1 MKLTSFF
8 KVSNRAKYLFLEAL
22 FLIALARIAI
32 KFYSFQRLLEIL
44 GTHSTETPKELLTIE
59 EKRHYYEYTKAIN
72 RAAKVSFWHT
82 MCYEQAVTAKL
93 MLRRRK
99 IPSTIYI
106 GMHRK
111 EENQK
116 LEGHAWLRVQDFIV
130 TGKTDFTKYVVVG
143 IFS

>member
-1 MKLTSFF
+1 MKLASFF
-8 KVSNRAKYLFLEAL
+8 KVSNRAKWLFFEAL
-22 FLIALARIAI
+22 CLIGLARIAT

-44 GTHSTETPKELLTIE
+44 GTHSTKTTEEPLTID

-72 RAAKVSFWHT
+72 RAARVSFWHT
-82 MCYEQAVTAKL
+82 MCYEQALTAKL

-99 IPSTIYI
+99 VPSTIYI

-111 EENQK
+111 EENQE

-130 TGKTDFTKYVVVG
+130 TGNTDLSKYVVVG
-143 IFS
+143 VFS

>member
-1 MKLTSFF
+1 MKLISFF
-8 KVSNRAKYLFLEAL
+8 KVSNRAKWLFFEAL
-22 FLIALARIAI
+22 FLIALARVAT
-32 KFYSFQRLLEIL
+32 KFYAFKRLLEIL
-44 GTHSTETPKELLTIE
+44 GTHSQETTKTPLSIE

-82 MCYEQAVTAKL
+82 MCYEQAITAKL

-116 LEGHAWLRVQDFIV
+116 LEGHAWIRVQDFIV
-130 TGKTDFTKYVVVG
+130 TGKTDFSKYVVVG
-143 IFS
+143 VFS